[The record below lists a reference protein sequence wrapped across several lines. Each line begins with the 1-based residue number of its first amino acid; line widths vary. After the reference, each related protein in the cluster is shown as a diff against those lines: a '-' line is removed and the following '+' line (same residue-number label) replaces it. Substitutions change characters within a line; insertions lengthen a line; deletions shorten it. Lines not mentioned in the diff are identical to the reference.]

1 MLVRLIAISAALLG
15 FCLVGAAEPS
25 EDGGSAGS
33 GEVHARVVL
42 ERSPVE
48 ETAAALREL
57 FAGGREGEGDS
68 GLKIEVR
75 PEERAIELTG
85 HRATVASVRKV
96 LGEIDAAGVSSGRTI
111 GIEVAIFEVMVPVAD
126 VAAIS
131 LETLIDAAATEE
143 GLGDRLATM
152 GASRLVDRVSQ
163 RVEADGESQITYKY
177 PPPSTQ
183 PIDKLP
189 QAEQIREW
197 NRLDRRS
204 GEFLVRCRPG
214 AGASRTLRIRGKVGS
229 NRESAIDVGNGVHA
243 ATYHAVRHDWSG
255 SVEPGRPIVMI
266 ATGPGDNGDSPVC
279 MSVIRLVVRE

>member
-1 MLVRLIAISAALLG
+1 MASVALAGPAASQP
-15 FCLVGAAEPS
+15 AR
-25 EDGGSAGS
+25 GGDVAR
-33 GEVHARVVL
+33 ERIVLQHA
-42 ERSPVE
+42 PVE
-48 ETAAALREL
+48 ETAASLREL
-57 FAGGREGEGDS
+57 FALGGKSDAVALLEVTTDRDQHTIEISGE
-68 GLKIEVR
+68 
-75 PEERAIELTG
+75 
-85 HRATVASVRKV
+85 RATVASVRKL

-111 GIEVAIFEVMVPVAD
+111 GIEMAIFEVMVPVED
-126 VAAIS
+126 VATIS
-131 LETLIDAAATEE
+131 QEKLSDAAATEE

-204 GEFLVRCRPG
+204 GEFLVRCRSG
-214 AGASRTLRIRGKVGS
+214 AGAGRTLRIRGKIGS

-243 ATYHAVRHDWSG
+243 ATYHAARHDWSG
-255 SVEPGRPIVMI
+255 PIEPGRPILLI
-266 ATGPGDNGDSPVC
+266 ATGPGDNGNSPLC